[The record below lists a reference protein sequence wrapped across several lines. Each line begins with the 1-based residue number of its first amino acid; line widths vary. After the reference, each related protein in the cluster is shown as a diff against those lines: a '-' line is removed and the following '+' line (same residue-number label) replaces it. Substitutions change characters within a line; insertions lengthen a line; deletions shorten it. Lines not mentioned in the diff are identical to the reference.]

1 VVHLPSVPRSRG
13 ISVNLRAAG
22 TLLAKTGSEA
32 KDWSHLIL
40 NFRKR
45 KKMSKLISILVA
57 VMFTVSSGM
66 ALAASHLGAQPME
79 KKEEMKKSDKKGEK
93 KAKKAPKKD
102 AKKDAMKKDEKK

>member
-1 VVHLPSVPRSRG
+1 VPSVPGSRG
-13 ISVNLRAAG
+13 ISVNLTAAS

-57 VMFTVSSGM
+57 AMFTVSSGL
-66 ALAASHLGAQPME
+66 ALAASHAGAQPME
-79 KKEEMKKSDKKGEK
+79 KKEEMKKGDKKGEK
-93 KAKKAPKKD
+93 KAPKKAAKKD
-102 AKKDAMKKDEKK
+102 AAKKDAMKKDEKK